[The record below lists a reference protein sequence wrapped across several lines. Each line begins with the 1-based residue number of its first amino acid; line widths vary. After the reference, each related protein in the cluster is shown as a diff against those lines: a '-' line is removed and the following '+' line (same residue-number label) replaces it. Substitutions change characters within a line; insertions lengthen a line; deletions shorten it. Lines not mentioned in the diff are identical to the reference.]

1 MTRKTIE
8 ENETSET
15 YTLGYIQ
22 SSSDSG
28 KEVAG
33 RTIHLAAVEIDQIIW
48 SLWNSRA
55 AESHVCGRDYIKA
68 GQAFGRY

>member
-33 RTIHLAAVEIDQIIW
+33 RTIHLAAVEIDQII
-48 SLWNSRA
+48 
-55 AESHVCGRDYIKA
+55 
-68 GQAFGRY
+68 